1 MEKRSEGECER
12 GGGESGEWGGRNGER
27 RGECTEWE
35 NKGVVGEGE
44 ER

>member
-12 GGGESGEWGGRNGER
+12 GGERVVSGEGGMG
-27 RGECTEWE
+27 RGGVSALSGKIREW
-35 NKGVVGEGE
+35 VGEGE